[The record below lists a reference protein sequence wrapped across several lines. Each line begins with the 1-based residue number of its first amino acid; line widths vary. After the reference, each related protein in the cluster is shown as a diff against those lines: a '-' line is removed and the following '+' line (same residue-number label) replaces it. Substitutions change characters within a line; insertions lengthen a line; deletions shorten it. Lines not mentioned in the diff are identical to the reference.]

1 MRLIKAKLV
10 NACQHESVELDFPLG
25 ITLIK
30 GPNGAGKSNLI
41 KMIKASLTG
50 DFTSNP
56 PPKEANIRSGIDKD
70 VESYITTHWEH
81 TGTKFDVTRALQAKK
96 NCLNVEG
103 LDSPIRKI
111 TEINNTLEGMLGISK
126 RVVDEFIF
134 VDQWKIFSF
143 MSATPAVRAK
153 TFSHLCNT
161 ERAERLWD
169 VIGVQMKSDAEL
181 AAGVIDNSAEIKEA
195 LALRTAKLQAHREE
209 LVECEAACLK
219 KTEGKAVKA
228 IIADGAA
235 SIALA
240 LAVSQRIGQIT
251 SMTKT
256 VAGLKVQLSELSD
269 EFKLLQAGRV
279 TMLATLKESKGE
291 RDELKAVLTVFD
303 TNAKSYATLATVKPA
318 EPEVDPDIA
327 AELGQLADTRSE
339 LEIKRVDL
347 KRYRDLIKS
356 IESVDSAECPTCGSD
371 LDSGS
376 EHYQDIL
383 AQEAELSLAVEAG
396 DQSVEELEEHES
408 AVSAWNEAV
417 SRWELSIEAAEGSIV
432 EFSEEQT
439 SLIAKVCPDD
449 DSVEAQRAAVAD
461 LHVKYV
467 EDIAYVSETFDT
479 VYEDYDDKAEEL
491 SNLKINVGSV
501 AGQLKTSEEDQE
513 ADEAALASLDVSPE
527 EVEEAEAKLE
537 AHREAKPKRNSIRE
551 FIEELE
557 HLNEA
562 DEASLVALKAHKAR
576 TAIAKD
582 WLADLEYYR
591 SIFHRDALPKV
602 MAQTAME
609 SMVNAINNILVD
621 DFDAPFYVT
630 ADDNLSFTVHKNDG
644 TSESAERLSGG
655 EKVILAV
662 AFRLAVNSIFAGEV
676 GMMVLDEP
684 TAGLDTH
691 NIDCLVDLF
700 ARLQESSKAKGRQII
715 VITHD
720 ERLERAC
727 DNVLTISKS

>member
-1 MRLIKAKLV
+1 
-10 NACQHESVELDFPLG
+10 
-25 ITLIK
+25 
-30 GPNGAGKSNLI
+30 
-41 KMIKASLTG
+41 
-50 DFTSNP
+50 
-56 PPKEANIRSGIDKD
+56 
-70 VESYITTHWEH
+70 
-81 TGTKFDVTRALQAKK
+81 
-96 NCLNVEG
+96 
-103 LDSPIRKI
+103 
-111 TEINNTLEGMLGISK
+111 
-126 RVVDEFIF
+126 
-134 VDQWKIFSF
+134 
-143 MSATPAVRAK
+143 
-153 TFSHLCNT
+153 
-161 ERAERLWD
+161 
-169 VIGVQMKSDAEL
+169 MKSDAEL

-195 LALRTAKLQAHREE
+195 LAARIVKLQAYQGE
-209 LVECEAACLK
+209 LVECEAACLN
-219 KTEGKAVKA
+219 KTEGKAVQA

-269 EFKLLQAGRV
+269 EFKLLQSGRT

-291 RDELKAVLTVFD
+291 RDELKAVLTIFD

-327 AELGQLADTRSE
+327 AELEQLTDTRSE

-347 KRYRDLIKS
+347 SRYRDLIKS

-376 EHYQDIL
+376 EHYRDIL

-408 AVSAWNEAV
+408 VVSAWHEAV

-432 EFSEEQT
+432 EFSKEQT
-439 SLIAKVCPDD
+439 LLIAKVCPDD

-467 EDIAYVSETFDT
+467 EDIAYLSETFDT
-479 VYEDYDDKAEEL
+479 LCGIVPYRKKAEEL

-537 AHREAKPKRNSIRE
+537 AHREAKPKRDNIRE

-562 DEASLVALKAHKAR
+562 DEASLVALKEHKAR

-609 SMVNAINNILVD
+609 SMVNSINNILVD